1 MTKQTTLL
9 CLVAACFA
17 HFVTET
23 CATAPTPTTMLAI
36 VATGAA
42 EHEGDFSKIKIVDNF
57 PVPKPG
63 PGQVLI
69 NVIGSSVNPVDW
81 KILSTP
87 AFNVSTFP
95 RVLGFDLSG
104 FVESVGPGCT
114 RLKVDDRV
122 WADLGKPSANGLQL
136 GAWAQYAVADCDQ
149 VGLVPNREW
158 WYNQWLKDVSTL
170 PLVALTDY
178 QAFKKAGAPWTDR
191 KNFTVVITSG
201 SGGTGL
207 VAIQLAKAWGATRIV
222 TASSPQNMKLLKKL
236 GATDVFDYH
245 KTSIWK
251 ELGEDSVDIVYDNF
265 GAPGTA
271 DAAMASIRSGG
282 VFVFLPG
289 KGGAISKHPKQ
300 GVKQIDY
307 GLCDPSNHEDLDAL
321 MKIFVDI
328 KVQVVVEDWWSI
340 NDSGLKG
347 ALERSMSGKAV
358 GKIGLD
364 IAFAARTSTLVV

>member
-1 MTKQTTLL
+1 
-9 CLVAACFA
+9 
-17 HFVTET
+17 
-23 CATAPTPTTMLAI
+23 
-36 VATGAA
+36 
-42 EHEGDFSKIKIVDNF
+42 
-57 PVPKPG
+57 
-63 PGQVLI
+63 
-69 NVIGSSVNPVDW
+69 
-81 KILSTP
+81 
-87 AFNVSTFP
+87 
-95 RVLGFDLSG
+95 
-104 FVESVGPGCT
+104 
-114 RLKVDDRV
+114 
-122 WADLGKPSANGLQL
+122 
-136 GAWAQYAVADCDQ
+136 
-149 VGLVPNREW
+149 
-158 WYNQWLKDVSTL
+158 
-170 PLVALTDY
+170 
-178 QAFKKAGAPWTDR
+178 
-191 KNFTVVITSG
+191 
-201 SGGTGL
+201 
-207 VAIQLAKAWGATRIV
+207 
-222 TASSPQNMKLLKKL
+222 MKLLKKM

-245 KTSIWK
+245 TTSIWK

-328 KVQVVVEDWWSI
+328 KVEVVVEDWWSI

-364 IAFAARTSTLVV
+364 IAFAARTSALVV